1 MRIGIRILVVL
12 YGAILGAALIGSFHI
27 GIQWERATS
36 GPSQAG
42 SALVTALPMRAPAT
56 PSPRIIYTKPTR
68 VMDVSAYCPCELC
81 CGQFSDGITAS
92 GLSVEANGGFFVAA
106 DKSIPFGTMV
116 SVPGYNDGEPVP
128 VLDRG
133 GAITG
138 NKLDVYF
145 PTHESAIEWGRRNV
159 AVTIGAN

>member
-1 MRIGIRILVVL
+1 MRIGIRTLVVL

-42 SALVTALPMRAPAT
+42 SALDALSMRAPAT
-56 PSPRIIYTKPTR
+56 PLVRI
-68 VMDVSAYCPCELC
+68 VQMNVSAYCPCEKC
-81 CGQFSDGITAS
+81 CGEWSDGITAS
-92 GLSVEANGGFFVAA
+92 GLAVTANGGFFVAA
-106 DKSIPFGTMV
+106 DKRYGFGTRM
-116 SVPGYNDGEPVP
+116 SIPGYNDGKPVP

-133 GAITG
+133 GAIKG
-138 NKLDVYF
+138 DKLDVYF
-145 PTHESAIEWGRRNV
+145 PTHQETLNWGRQTV